1 MKYFALLLACALQFS
16 AFTLF
21 ASENWDL
28 KKDRDGIQIYTRKV
42 EGSPFKQVRGVMR
55 INARLSSLVALI
67 RDAKACPDWADRCGE
82 SWVHEK
88 ISDTEEYVYTLN
100 NLPWPV
106 SDRDVL
112 AHVRW
117 SQSPDNL
124 AVTMLSSATEGLLEK
139 NKGIVRLTE
148 ANAQWIFTP
157 LPSGEVEVVTLAH
170 INPAGPLPAW
180 VTNLLLVDAP
190 FNTLTK
196 LRETVKD
203 EKYLN
208 AGFGF
213 ISEPE

>member
-1 MKYFALLLACALQFS
+1 MRYLMVALCLLLQAGGSS
-16 AFTLF
+16 AY
-21 ASENWDL
+21 ASENWNL

-42 EGSPFKQVRGVMR
+42 EGSPFKAVRGITRV
-55 INARLSSLVALI
+55 NARLSSLVALV

-88 ISDTEEYVYTLN
+88 INDTEEYVYTLN
-100 NLPWPV
+100 ELPWPV
-106 SDRDVL
+106 ADRDVL

-117 SQSPDNL
+117 SQSTDNL

-139 NKGIVRLTE
+139 KKGIVRLTE

-157 LPSGEVEVVTLAH
+157 LESGEVEVVTLAH

-190 FNTLTK
+190 FNTLSK
-196 LRETVKD
+196 LREAVQD
-203 EKYLN
+203 QKYLN
-208 AGFGF
+208 AGFSF

>member
-1 MKYFALLLACALQFS
+1 MRYLIISVCLLLQTGAFS
-16 AFTLF
+16 VY

-42 EGSPFKQVRGVMR
+42 EGSPFKAVRGVTR
-55 INARLSSLVALI
+55 VNARLSSLVALV
-67 RDAKACPDWADRCGE
+67 RDARACPDWADRCGE

-88 ISDTEEYVYTLN
+88 ISETEEYVYTLN
-100 NLPWPV
+100 ELPWPV

-117 SQSPDNL
+117 SQSADNL

-139 NKGIVRLTE
+139 KKGIVRLTE

-157 LPSGEVEVVTLAH
+157 LASGEVEVVTLAH

-190 FNTLTK
+190 FNTLNK
-196 LRETVKD
+196 LREAVKD
-203 EKYLN
+203 QKYLN
-208 AGFGF
+208 AGFSF